1 MACDAMSI
9 QTIQSNVSGPIIR
22 ISPNELH
29 IDEPEYYEELYSLHK
44 PRNKSEFFVN
54 QFNFRETG
62 FATADYKLHRTRRA
76 AMNPFFSKQKVVRL
90 QPMLTFMIEKLCNRI
105 EEFKESGEPLSM
117 RPVYMCFTTDVTTL
131 FVVNRSWN
139 HLDSPDFSPMWINT
153 IQAIVET
160 GVLMK
165 HFPWLLSILPRLPK
179 SVIALMEPGLL
190 ILDDFQ
196 NVCACIH
203 GLNFRD

>member
-1 MACDAMSI
+1 M
-9 QTIQSNVSGPIIR
+9 
-22 ISPNELH
+22 
-29 IDEPEYYEELYSLHK
+29 
-44 PRNKSEFFVN
+44 
-54 QFNFRETG
+54 
-62 FATADYKLHRTRRA
+62 
-76 AMNPFFSKQKVVRL
+76 L
-90 QPMLTFMIEKLCNRI
+90 QFMIEKLCNRI

-117 RPVYMCFTTDVTTL
+117 RPVYMCFTTDITTL

-165 HFPWLLSILPRLPK
+165 HFPWLLSILPLLPK
-179 SVIALMEPGLL
+179 SVIGLIEPGLL

-196 NVCACIH
+196 NVYPK
-203 GLNFRD
+203 LP